1 MDFSGVLR
9 GGRQK
14 NPRVSVEMPYV
25 PPHVRRAAAE
35 RGITVE
41 EYTAILAEE
50 KAAAEEAAR
59 PRNVGEVRRHA
70 PGGGGGGAA
79 GAAAAAA
86 GGRGALR
93 RSSSSRRKAG
103 HRVRM
108 TNRRLRVNLNTGH
121 GVNEVHAPGVEP
133 NEIRNTRGANYRV
146 TRRGKAIAEANMPA
160 YAQRVLFGKLGN
172 VMGLRATVGAGAN
185 AEALAAINAALDDL
199 KARAALNASNAM
211 AITALGERIREL
223 MDADE

>member
-1 MDFSGVLR
+1 
-9 GGRQK
+9 
-14 NPRVSVEMPYV
+14 MPYI
-25 PPHVRRAAAE
+25 PPHVRRGAAE
-35 RGITVE
+35 RGISVE
-41 EYTAILAEE
+41 KYMANLAAE

-79 GAAAAAA
+79 GAAAAAPGA
-86 GGRGALR
+86 AAGALR

-133 NEIRNTRGANYRV
+133 NEFRNTRGANYRV

-172 VMGLRATVGAGAN
+172 VMGLRATVGAGGRAN
-185 AEALAAINAALDDL
+185 ASALAAINAALDDL

-223 MDADE
+223 MDTDE